1 MLLAGADYF
10 MMMHPAAVRAVRTMI
25 DNLMSG
31 KKLMEIVDWVSL
43 KL

>member
-1 MLLAGADYF
+1 
-10 MMMHPAAVRAVRTMI
+10 MMMHPASVKAIRTMI

-31 KKLMEIVDWVSL
+31 KKPSETSDWVSL

>member
-1 MLLAGADYF
+1 
-10 MMMHPAAVRAVRTMI
+10 MMMHPASVRAVRTMI

-31 KKLMEIVDWVSL
+31 RSPTDPVEWVSL